1 MSSKRGVHF
10 EEPENSSSD
19 MDSGDEASDS
29 NEGVITTRTEDIV
42 DDLTYDLFNLTACSY
57 HPLIWNSDEDKEQ
70 TILALA
76 NRASQ
81 LLFQRYVSIILTY
94 YS

>member
-10 EEPENSSSD
+10 EEPENSNSD
-19 MDSGDEASDS
+19 VDSGDEASDS
-29 NEGVITTRTEDIV
+29 NEGLNSNRNEDVV
-42 DDLTYDLFNLTACSY
+42 DDLTYDLFNLAACSY
-57 HPLIWNSDEDKEQ
+57 HPLVWNNDEEKEQ

-81 LLFQRYVSIILTY
+81 LLFQR
-94 YS
+94 